1 MNNEITFSFNPAKET
16 AKIIDAE
23 NGLELVSLDRK
34 NAMWL
39 AEKII
44 KQFGFNLN

>member
-1 MNNEITFSFNPAKET
+1 MNNEIIFSFNQAKET

-23 NGLELVSLDRK
+23 TGKELVLLDRK

-39 AEKII
+39 AEKIM